1 LAPSFTV
8 ARVAEALG
16 GSVEGEAGLAL
27 TGVRGLADAGPE
39 HLSFLAN
46 RRYARAARESRAGA
60 IIVGPKEQ
68 LGGRTLIRC
77 ADPYAGFAKAL
88 RLFHPDPV
96 LAPGVDPRAHVAPDA
111 VVDGARIEA
120 FAWVGPRARVGAGS
134 WVEAGAV
141 VGEGA
146 VVGRDCRLM
155 ANSTVCAGSVVGD
168 RVWLN
173 PGAVIGSEGFGF
185 APTPDGNVK
194 IPQVGRAIVEDDVEV
209 GANSCVDRASLGDT
223 YVRRG
228 AKLDNLVQIG
238 HAADIGADSLLVAF
252 SGVAGSSRLGRRT
265 VLAAKSGVLGHL
277 TVGDDVTVGVASI
290 VHDDLPSGARVS
302 GLPAIEHRRWLRAI
316 TAFADLPE
324 LMKRMRTMDKD
335 EKDGTPAT
343 LPTGAGGLDIQQ
355 IMELLPH
362 RYPFLMIDRVLEVDP
377 GKRAVAIK
385 CVSVN
390 EPFFEGHFPGMP
402 IVPGVLIAEAFAQ
415 VSGII
420 ALTAHAQHAGKVV
433 YLMGL
438 DRLRFRKP
446 ITPGDTV
453 RFTVEKTYDKR
464 GVWKFQCLAEVDGTK
479 VADGEVMA
487 TMADKGDRF

>member
-1 LAPSFTV
+1 MAPSFTV

-16 GSVEGEAGLAL
+16 GSVEGAEGLPL
-27 TGVRGLADAGPE
+27 IGVRALADAGPE

-60 IIVGPKEQ
+60 IIVGPTEQ
-68 LGGRTLIRC
+68 LGGHTLIRC

-88 RLFHPDPV
+88 QLFHPDPV
-96 LAPGVDPRAHVAPDA
+96 LAPGIDPRAHVAPDA

-120 FAWVGPRARVGAGS
+120 FAWVGPRAKVGAGS

-146 VVGRDCRLM
+146 TVGRDCRLM

-173 PGAVIGSEGFGF
+173 PGAVVGSEGFGF
-185 APTPDGNVK
+185 APTPNGNVK

-209 GANSCVDRASLGDT
+209 GANSCIDRAALGDT
-223 YVRRG
+223 YVRSG

-265 VLAAKSGVLGHL
+265 TLAAKSGVLGHL
-277 TVGDDVTVGVASI
+277 TLGDDVTVGVASI

-302 GLPAIEHRRWLRAI
+302 GLPAIEHRRWLRAA

-324 LMKRMRTMDKD
+324 LMKRMRTMDHDKA
-335 EKDGTPAT
+335 GTPPALST
-343 LPTGAGGLDIQQ
+343 AGGALDIQQ

-385 CVSVN
+385 CVSIN

-402 IVPGVLIAEAFAQ
+402 ILPGVLIAEAFAQ
-415 VSGII
+415 VAGII
-420 ALTAHAQHAGKVV
+420 ALTANTQHAGRVI
-433 YLMGL
+433 YLAGMDGM
-438 DRLRFRKP
+438 RFRKP

-453 RFTVEKTYDKR
+453 RFTVEKTQEKR

-479 VADGEVMA
+479 AADGEVMA
-487 TMADKGDRF
+487 TIADRK